1 MKLENI
7 VLWFMWVLGLFV
19 TFRVCNID
27 LFSYIIGA
35 VYNGLAIAI
44 INSKR
49 GEK

>member
-7 VLWFMWVLGLFV
+7 ILWFMWALGLFV
-19 TFRVCNID
+19 TFKFCSID
-27 LFSYIIGA
+27 LFSYSIGA
-35 VYNGLAIAI
+35 VYNGLAILI